1 MPVSHLTLTVS
12 NLPQSTSFFLSC
24 LQPLGYRFIGRH
36 ENSIGFGAEPGQPA
50 DFWIAEERPGV
61 PAGAAHIAFPA
72 PSHDAVGAFF
82 IAALKAGGKIHG
94 EPCLRDADQGYYSAA
109 VIDFDGNSI
118 EAVHRARAAAAS
130 AADDRA
136 LTVVDRASYVSRA
149 VSTKSSSRVPKSE
162 VGSVARRSSVSV
174 AKSRTLP
181 SIERTAVA
189 KSTVS
194 VAKQPPAQTTYQQQP
209 QQSTA
214 SAFQQP
220 AQSSVAKPVDNLSGA
235 KAVVGT
241 LLGAAAGAAIAY
253 AMVKGESPPTE
264 PAPPRYTEEPLAY
277 AANQAPSEYK
287 ALGPPQRSMS
297 VDDGISAYARTT
309 YSKNPRASTI
319 FEGIEQCTQLLSK
332 AATLAGGG
340 NNLPQMQQLQQH
352 PEMHRSSSGSIVYAT
367 GEMPLRAI
375 EGIPDDYDG
384 ASEFPYNNHR
394 NPSTFISSFTERP
407 RRRFEEDRRSSY
419 SGQSGSSS
427 VMSSSTIKPPK
438 SSHSRPASSHRSHSS
453 RSVITIN
460 DIYDKAPST
469 TASGYYS
476 ARNIPLPSGSV
487 TTITST
493 TTTSSSKAASR
504 NSSNS
509 KRSTTTHSSAARH
522 VPLPASIAGTST
534 IFLDDVDVDSH
545 VTLPTVLPDG
555 GGSRAS
561 RKTTTTTTSSRRR
574 RSRSGSRRGSTV
586 SLSASSLRGSGSGS
600 KFDEP
605 VLPSDSVSQIG
616 SNVSRKSGRSR
627 K

>member
-118 EAVHRARAAAAS
+118 EAVHRTRVAAAS
-130 AADDRA
+130 ATDDRA

-181 SIERTAVA
+181 SIERAAVA

-194 VAKQPPAQTTYQQQP
+194 VAKQPPAQTTCPQQP

-214 SAFQQP
+214 PAFQQP
-220 AQSSVAKPVDNLSGA
+220 AQPSVAKPVDNLSGA

-340 NNLPQMQQLQQH
+340 NNRPQMQQQLQH

-493 TTTSSSKAASR
+493 STSSKAASR

-555 GGSRAS
+555 GSRAS
-561 RKTTTTTTSSRRR
+561 RKTTSSRRR

-586 SLSASSLRGSGSGS
+586 SLSASSLRGGSS